1 MWVLW
6 HTMRAG
12 FCRKDVM
19 SWNTILN
26 GFPKNGLVDGAIKL
40 FHVLGKSEG
49 ILVDQGT
56 IISLLPALSHL
67 GSMRQ
72 GMVIPGRTIW
82 TGLLYEVFVV
92 TCLIYMDAKC
102 GEIKIVHYVLDRMD
116 QKVLLAWNAL
126 TNGHWKLG
134 DPWAIVYAKKRY
146 ATLEELG
153 WTEVITNQLNPIWI
167 SKIGFVCQFET
178 AQPLVCRVYDV
189 GNQFHD
195 MLVKVLQ
202 VDDTRRVFYQISQRN
217 LNCWNTMMF
226 GHCIH
231 GYLAAMVGQSSNNE
245 MGLIS
250 EGHKCFNEMLTIS
263 DISPKFAHFW
273 CMPNLDP
280 HATTQ
285 SEGSC
290 KFGGLIF
297 ILDGAHSPTSME
309 VCEKWFSQAVQD
321 DINQLSVDEQHHNIP
336 NIKQEEEQ
344 NLPTNATDDTTSP
357 GEDMETLHQA
367 YPIFELENKLF
378 LQGGVMLWTQ

>member
-12 FCRKDVM
+12 FCIKDVM

-26 GFPKNGLVDGAIKL
+26 GFAKNGLADGAIKL

-49 ILVDQGT
+49 ILVDQGI

-134 DPWAIVYAKKRY
+134 DPRAIVYAKKRY

-153 WTEVITNQLNPIWI
+153 WTEVIMNQLNPIWI
-167 SKIGFVCQFET
+167 SKIGFVCQFEI

-202 VDDTRRVFYQISQRN
+202 VDDTRRIFYQISHRN
-217 LNCWNTMMF
+217 LSCWNTMMF

-231 GYLAAMVGQSSNNE
+231 GYLAAMVGQR
-245 MGLIS
+245 LIS

-273 CMPNLDP
+273 CMANLDP

-285 SEGSC
+285 SKGSC

-309 VCEKWFSQAVQD
+309 TS
-321 DINQLSVDEQHHNIP
+321 

-344 NLPTNATDDTTSP
+344 NLPTNATDDTTGP

-378 LQGGVMLWTQ
+378 LQRGVMLWTQ

>member
-26 GFPKNGLVDGAIKL
+26 GFAKNGLADGAIKL

-82 TGLLYEVFVV
+82 T
-92 TCLIYMDAKC
+92 
-102 GEIKIVHYVLDRMD
+102 EIKIVHYVLDRMD

-126 TNGHWKLG
+126 TNGNQKLG

-273 CMPNLDP
+273 CMANLDP

-290 KFGGLIF
+290 KFG
-297 ILDGAHSPTSME
+297 
-309 VCEKWFSQAVQD
+309 
-321 DINQLSVDEQHHNIP
+321 DEQHHNIP

-344 NLPTNATDDTTSP
+344 NLPTNATDDTTGP

-378 LQGGVMLWTQ
+378 LQGGHMEKKRDDKLGETRRNKEVMDLCPNPSPEAQFID